1 MSQQMKILIAYD
13 GSSCAEAAL
22 DDLRRAGLPPAAQA
36 VVISVAERRLMPPS
50 GEGMVETRFTE
61 AYTGATEEAEAL
73 AGRACARIQTSFP
86 DWAISAEVA
95 SGSPA
100 RVMIE
105 RADEWKS
112 DLIVVGSHGRS
123 ALGRFVLGSVSQKV
137 VTEAHCSVRVARC
150 RPDGTGETGESRTSA
165 RLVVGVDGSPGA
177 AAAVRAVAAR
187 AWPAGSEARV
197 IAADFAVPPVTAG
210 RSLEP
215 ILAWAKGERARSHK
229 MAEAAVRELREAGL
243 AVSSIV
249 KDEDPKRLLCEEAE
263 SWGADC
269 IFVGAKGLSRIDR
282 FLLGSVSA
290 AVAAR
295 AHCSVEV
302 VRQG

>member
-1 MSQQMKILIAYD
+1 MTPPGLGM
-13 GSSCAEAAL
+13 AETH
-22 DDLRRAGLPPAAQA
+22 PTKTF
-36 VVISVAERRLMPPS
+36 S
-50 GEGMVETRFTE
+50 GDM
-61 AYTGATEEAEAL
+61 EEAEAL
-73 AGRACARIQTSFP
+73 AGQAYTLIQSSFP
-86 DWAISAEVA
+86 DWAICAELA

-100 RVMIE
+100 RVIIE
-105 RADEWKS
+105 RADEWKP

-137 VTEAHCSVRVARC
+137 VTEAHCSVRVARR
-150 RPDGTGETGESRTSA
+150 RPDEMGEADESRA
-165 RLVVGVDGSPGA
+165 PVRLVVGVDGSPGA

-187 AWPAGSEARV
+187 VWPADSEARV

-210 RSLEP
+210 RTQEP
-215 ILAWAKGERARSHK
+215 VLAWVKGERARIHK
-229 MAEAAVRELREAGL
+229 MAEDSMRELREAGL

-269 IFVGAKGLSRIDR
+269 IFVGAKDLSRIDR